1 MKKYLYKINYYTD
14 NIEIY
19 KVVPRLKDISEF
31 REKTINDD
39 IIYDAIVNTSVNKA
53 DISSKYRITPDKYDR
68 DLKENE
74 VNNEY
79 HRLVKST
86 NKDKCMI
93 DNYIMDGID
102 ADSYLYHVV
111 GYKNY
116 GLIIPSLEYNF
127 YTKNSYIIKNILK
140 IPDELYV
147 LERIIKGEYSRIDD
161 YYLEVL
167 SPFFNIMQIGAI
179 SYRDIKN
186 VSDVGVL
193 SESLDSIIGRI
204 NTTEKVLQKLK
215 K

>member
-1 MKKYLYKINYYTD
+1 MKKYLYKINDYTD

-39 IIYDAIVNTSVNKA
+39 IVYDAIVNTSVNKA

-116 GLIIPSLEYNF
+116 GLIIPSL
-127 YTKNSYIIKNILK
+127 IKNILK

-204 NTTEKVLQKLK
+204 NTTEKVLQKLRK
-215 K
+215 

>member
-1 MKKYLYKINYYTD
+1 MKKYLYKINDYTD

-39 IIYDAIVNTSVNKA
+39 IVYDAIVNTSVNKA

-161 YYLEVL
+161 HY
-167 SPFFNIMQIGAI
+167 
-179 SYRDIKN
+179 
-186 VSDVGVL
+186 
-193 SESLDSIIGRI
+193 LDSLAIISLVAELEDEFDIVIPTVEIIPDNFNSAKAMWEMITR
-204 NTTEKVLQKLK
+204 LQEEG
-215 K
+215 